1 MKMIK
6 LSDSEIYIMHV
17 IWDNGEATSFDILD
31 KVKIDKK
38 LSENTVRTLLARM
51 VNKKAICISEKKGKT
66 YTYKPLINKDEFLRV
81 EGRNFLENIYDGAM
95 KSMLL
100 NFVKDKSLT
109 KEDVKELLEE
119 IKKEE

>member
-1 MKMIK
+1 MVK

-31 KVKIDKK
+31 KVKADKK

-51 VNKKAICISEKKGKT
+51 VKKKAICISAKNGKT
-66 YTYKPLINKDEFLRV
+66 YTYKALIDKNEFLRV
-81 EGRNFLENIYDGAM
+81 KGSSFLENIYAGAL

-100 NFVKDKSLT
+100 NFVRDEKLTEDDVKDLLDEIHKDK
-109 KEDVKELLEE
+109 
-119 IKKEE
+119 